1 MILETSDG
9 PWLILMHGGKLLKR
23 RPWCDCRKVAFG
35 FKQRHDG
42 TWVRP
47 CCMRRERA
55 AYERLGDGPVQH
67 NPLTCNFCRSSTR
80 KA

>member
-1 MILETSDG
+1 MITENDEG
-9 PWLILMHGGKLLKR
+9 VWEVFMRGGRLVAR
-23 RPWCDCRKVAFG
+23 RPWCDCKKVGFG

-55 AYERLGDGPVQH
+55 AYERLGGGPVHH
-67 NPLTCNFCRSSTR
+67 NPSACKFCMSETR